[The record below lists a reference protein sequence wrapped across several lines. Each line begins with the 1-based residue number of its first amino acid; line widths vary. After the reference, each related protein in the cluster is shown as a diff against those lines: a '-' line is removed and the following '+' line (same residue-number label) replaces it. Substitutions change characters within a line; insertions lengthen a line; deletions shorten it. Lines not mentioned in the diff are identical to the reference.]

1 MSAAHESPAH
11 VRSQLM
17 PFDDPEPGSTW
28 LVSLASIIL
37 LVVLVILV
45 SVVFFRADHHEVTVK
60 VVDAGQGQVPP
71 APSQPLDAKSFDAL
85 QRDLRGKLDEGIIT
99 NAQFSQASQ
108 RLELATYMKFSWP
121 DAKGVPQ
128 PRLRIPVTRAMEA
141 MVAESGP
148 KGADAGKGGGAK

>member
-1 MSAAHESPAH
+1 MIGAQGVDRDQNDARP
-11 VRSQLM
+11 RR
-17 PFDDPEPGSTW
+17 
-28 LVSLASIIL
+28 
-37 LVVLVILV
+37 VL
-45 SVVFFRADHHEVTVK
+45 SFRRLR
-60 VVDAGQGQVPP
+60 P
-71 APSQPLDAKSFDAL
+71 APSQPLDAKSFDAM